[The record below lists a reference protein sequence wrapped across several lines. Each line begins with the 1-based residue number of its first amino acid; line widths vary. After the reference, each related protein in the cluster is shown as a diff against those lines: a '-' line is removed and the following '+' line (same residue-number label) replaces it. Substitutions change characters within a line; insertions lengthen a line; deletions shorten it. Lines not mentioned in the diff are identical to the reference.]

1 MGFVLLGLVTLNE
14 FGLRGAVLQMFSH
27 GVIAGL
33 LFAVV
38 GRMVYDRTHTR
49 DLGELSSLNL
59 SKALPFAAAT
69 FAVAGFAS
77 MGLPGFSGFVSELQV
92 LIGAWHMSP
101 TYAVIAGLGILIG
114 VAYTLRALQL
124 AFFSDHAEPT
134 SAAPVASNAHEKLA
148 PISVPEILGAI
159 MLIGASLVIGL
170 YPSLLLN
177 RIIPSFSSP
186 LFEGLRKVGG
196 LP

>member
-1 MGFVLLGLVTLNE
+1 
-14 FGLRGAVLQMFSH
+14 
-27 GVIAGL
+27 
-33 LFAVV
+33 
-38 GRMVYDRTHTR
+38 
-49 DLGELSSLNL
+49 
-59 SKALPFAAAT
+59 
-69 FAVAGFAS
+69 

-101 TYAVIAGLGILIG
+101 TYAVLAGLGILIG

-124 AFFSDHAEPT
+124 AFFSDPAEQ
-134 SAAPVASNAHEKLA
+134 SSKAPASPNGHGALD
-148 PISVPEILGAI
+148 PISVPERFGA
-159 MLIGASLVIGL
+159 MLLIAASLVIGL

-177 RIIPSFSSP
+177 RIVPSFASP